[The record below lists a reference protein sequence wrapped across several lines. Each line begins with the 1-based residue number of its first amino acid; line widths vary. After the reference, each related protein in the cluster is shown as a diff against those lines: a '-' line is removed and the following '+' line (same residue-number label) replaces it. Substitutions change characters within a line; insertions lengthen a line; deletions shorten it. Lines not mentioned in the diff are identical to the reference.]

1 MFLCCLNKPL
11 MVLEKCK
18 NSINYNRCLV
28 SDTIYI
34 LFENQLYN
42 ILYYLIQPHQSSGVY
57 CTIFHSLYSIL
68 MYYIYIVQQ
77 YICQTPLNP
86 LNSPLLHINLLCSV
100 LSHCE
105 LGLVRQEGKLS
116 CLSSD
121 LTPLYH
127 HFHGN
132 KQIFTSASVSSPSIA
147 SIS

>member
-42 ILYYLIQPHQSSGVY
+42 ILYYLIRPHQSGGVY

-68 MYYIYIVQQ
+68 MYYIYIVQ
-77 YICQTPLNP
+77 
-86 LNSPLLHINLLCSV
+86 
-100 LSHCE
+100 
-105 LGLVRQEGKLS
+105 
-116 CLSSD
+116 
-121 LTPLYH
+121 
-127 HFHGN
+127 
-132 KQIFTSASVSSPSIA
+132 
-147 SIS
+147 